1 MRNVLFSAALFPA
14 ICSAGLFGPSNF
26 EDCVLDGVK
35 NARSNQ
41 AANAIMMACRGK
53 FPLSPTPLSGAFDP
67 STAVEEIQ
75 EFHVFD
81 ASRNSPAVNA
91 LISKIEVNR
100 IGVAS
105 HGQQYGYGVK
115 SSDFG
120 YHLNVEVTNRNDFA
134 IGLLKIGLPKRAGK
148 CTWSDA
154 DYVELFQCQGNVPSG
169 ISGLFR
175 CDIPRLQER
184 KIFLCVTGF
193 AIYGTST
200 SADDFM
206 TRKNIPKLTK

>member
-1 MRNVLFSAALFPA
+1 MFYFLPRFFRPFAPR
-14 ICSAGLFGPSNF
+14 GLFGPSNF

-35 NARSNQ
+35 NAISNQ
-41 AANAIMMACRGK
+41 AANAIMLACRGK
-53 FPLSPTPLSGAFDP
+53 FPLPPTPLPPTFDP
-67 STAVEEIQ
+67 RQFVEETP

-81 ASRNSPAVNA
+81 ASENSPAVTA

-105 HGQQYGYGVK
+105 HGQDYGYGMK

-120 YHLNVEVTNRNDFA
+120 YHLSVEVTNRNDFS
-134 IGLLKIGLPKRAGK
+134 IDLLKIGLPKRAGK
-148 CTWSDA
+148 CSWSDA
-154 DYVELFQCQGNVPSG
+154 DYAELFQCRGKVSSG

-175 CDIPRLQER
+175 CDIPRLRER

-193 AIYGTST
+193 GVYGTRT
-200 SADDFM
+200 FADDFM
-206 TRKNIPKLTK
+206 TRKNIPKLAK